1 MVRPLRQGPSQPSYP
16 TAWPCSG
23 AGTGL
28 FIFRGQ
34 PGCPGLRPSTRR
46 KTSRG
51 VYVRRSF
58 STRSPRLFTTDSP
71 GGKNRSCRTDRMVF
85 PLALPLLPS
94 KDQLHVVTTKGM
106 QTKEY
111 TTHNTHNWSLS
122 LHLRLRLRLA
132 MLHDFVSS
140 CRLFRSR
147 KAMSCTTKGI
157 AKSKALS
164 SVGPEEDV
172 SGRRVDSGLKEVFCI
187 TLRIR
192 TLKHIG
198 Y

>member
-111 TTHNTHNWSLS
+111 TTHNTHTTGVSVFIFVFV
-122 LHLRLRLRLA
+122 
-132 MLHDFVSS
+132 FVSRCFTIS
-140 CRLFRSR
+140 SRLVVFS
-147 KAMSCTTKGI
+147 A
-157 AKSKALS
+157 
-164 SVGPEEDV
+164 P
-172 SGRRVDSGLKEVFCI
+172 GRRCLAPRRVSPNRRHFPPSVRRKTCPDVGLI
-187 TLRIR
+187 L
-192 TLKHIG
+192 G
-198 Y
+198 